1 MSRLTGLER
10 KMKLRVLTA
19 LGLFSAVAGFVV
31 YGGGRGWIKTSNS
44 LQPVL
49 SHVKATQA
57 LGSSASL
64 APATITVGGGKVN
77 VEFARGHLELPS
89 TLVIGWVLAAARAV
103 TAYYGRFPVHEANV
117 LIVPV
122 EHRGGILSGTSWGTR
137 PVSTRIYLGE
147 LVDNGELKND
157 WVMTHEMVH
166 YAFPSM
172 SEEHH
177 WIEEGIATYVEPLAR
192 LESDEIG
199 WVKVWS
205 DLIKGLQF
213 GLPAPGDQGLD
224 HTHTWGRTYWGGAM
238 FCLLA
243 DVTIRRQTKD
253 RYGLRDALRA
263 IVNAGGNMETSW
275 PLRRA
280 LEIGDNAVGV
290 PVLMELY
297 QEMKATPVKPDLPQ
311 LWRKL
316 GIETDRRRITFDDN
330 APWASTRRA
339 ITLVNSDR

>member
-1 MSRLTGLER
+1 MT
-10 KMKLRVLTA
+10 LRVLAA
-19 LGLFSAVAGFVV
+19 LALVLSAAAAFRFD
-31 YGGGRGWIKTSNS
+31 GGNHYWVQTLSS
-44 LQPVL
+44 SQPVL
-49 SHVKATQA
+49 ARVRAIP
-57 LGSSASL
+57 LLSSRTSL
-64 APATITVGGGKVN
+64 APATIMVGSGTIN
-77 VEFARGHLELPS
+77 IEFAPGHLELPS

-103 TAYYGRFPVHEANV
+103 TTYYGRFPVQEANV

-147 LVDNGELKND
+147 LVDNGQLKTD
-157 WVMTHEMVH
+157 WIMTHEMVH

-172 SEEHH
+172 PEEHH

-192 LESDEIG
+192 LETGEIE
-199 WVKVWS
+199 VAKVWG
-205 DLIKGLQF
+205 DLIEGLQL

-243 DVTIRRQTKD
+243 DIRIHRQTKD

-275 PLRRA
+275 PLTRA
-280 LEIGDNAVGV
+280 LEVGDRAVGA
-290 PVLMELY
+290 PVLMGLY
-297 QEMKATPVKPDLPQ
+297 EEMNATQLKPDLPQ

-316 GIETDRRRITFDDN
+316 GVETAHRPVTFDDT

-339 ITLVNSDR
+339 IAAGKSDR

>member
-1 MSRLTGLER
+1 
-10 KMKLRVLTA
+10 MKPRVSAA
-19 LGLFSAVAGFVV
+19 LGLVFLAAATFVV
-31 YGGGRGWIKTSNS
+31 HGGNRGWIRASNS
-44 LQPVL
+44 LQPVS
-49 SHVKATQA
+49 SHVNATP
-57 LGSSASL
+57 LSSGTTLAS
-64 APATITVGGGKVN
+64 AAITVGGGKIN
-77 VEFARGHLELPS
+77 IEFAPGHLQLPS
-89 TLVIGWVLAAARAV
+89 AVVIEWVTAAARAV
-103 TAYYGRFPVHEANV
+103 TAYYGRFPVNEANV

-147 LVDNGELKND
+147 LVDNGQFKTD
-157 WVMTHEMVH
+157 WIMTHEMVH

-172 SEEHH
+172 PEEHH

-192 LESDEIG
+192 FETGEIG
-199 WVKVWS
+199 VAKVWD
-205 DLIKGLQF
+205 DLIEGLQF

-224 HTHTWGRTYWGGAM
+224 HTHSWGRTYWGGAM

-263 IVNAGGNMETSW
+263 IVNAGGNMEVSW
-275 PLRRA
+275 PLARA
-280 LEIGDNAVGV
+280 LEIGDHAVGV
-290 PVLMELY
+290 PVLTDLY
-297 QEMKATPVKPDLPQ
+297 EEMKATPLKPDLPQ

-316 GIETDRRRITFDDN
+316 GIETDRRPITFDDT

-339 ITLVNSDR
+339 ITAD